1 MRGKSRSFTDA
12 PDIRLLG
19 GMKDNELPQIPQADP
34 RRRFLARRREIEG
47 AVARVLDRGTFILG
61 PEVAA
66 FEAEFAALA
75 GARHAIT
82 VASGTDA
89 LRLALMALGTRRG
102 DEVITV
108 AMTFAATAL
117 AIEAVGARP
126 VFVDVDPATRCMDP
140 DALAAAIGPAT
151 AAIIPVHLHGHPA
164 PMPAIGAIAARHG
177 LAVVEDCAQAHGAT
191 LDGRRVGTFGAA
203 AAFSFYPTKNLG
215 ALGDAGA
222 VVTDDPALAARLA
235 RLRHYG
241 FDAHDRCVESGT
253 NARLDELQAA
263 ILRVLLPDLE
273 ALNAQR
279 RTLAAQYRA
288 RLAGPVGLPPDSDG
302 SVYHHFAITLENR
315 DAVRARLSAMHR
327 IGSGIHYALGVH
339 QHPHFANGLSLPVT
353 ERLARELLSLPIQPE
368 VAAGKIDRIADAL
381 RESIVACRS

>member
-1 MRGKSRSFTDA
+1 
-12 PDIRLLG
+12 
-19 GMKDNELPQIPQADP
+19 MKDSELPQIPQADP
-34 RRRFLARRREIEG
+34 RRRFLARRQEIER
-47 AVARVLDRGTFILG
+47 AIARVLERGTFILG

-75 GARHAIT
+75 GARHAIA

-89 LRLALMALGTRRG
+89 LRLALMALGIKPG

-117 AIEAVGARP
+117 AIEAVGAKP

-140 DALAAAIGPAT
+140 AALAAAIGPAT

-177 LAVVEDCAQAHGAT
+177 LAVIEDCAQAHGAT
-191 LDGRRVGTFGAA
+191 LDGRRVGTFGQA

-241 FDAHDRCVESGT
+241 FDAHDRCIETGT

-273 ALNAQR
+273 AAQCAAPDAR
-279 RTLAAQYRA
+279 RAISRAARRRGRPAA
-288 RLAGPVGLPPDSDG
+288 RRMTDRSIITSRSRSRTATRCVRGFPRCTASAAEFTTRSVCTSIRISPTGP
-302 SVYHHFAITLENR
+302 R
-315 DAVRARLSAMHR
+315 
-327 IGSGIHYALGVH
+327 
-339 QHPHFANGLSLPVT
+339 
-353 ERLARELLSLPIQPE
+353 
-368 VAAGKIDRIADAL
+368 
-381 RESIVACRS
+381 CR

>member
-1 MRGKSRSFTDA
+1 
-12 PDIRLLG
+12 
-19 GMKDNELPQIPQADP
+19 MKDSELPQIPQADP
-34 RRRFLARRREIEG
+34 RRRFLARRQEIEG
-47 AVARVLDRGTFILG
+47 AIARVLERGTFILG

-66 FEAEFAALA
+66 FEAEFAALS
-75 GARHAIT
+75 GARHAIA

-89 LRLALMALGTRRG
+89 LRLALMALGIKPG

-117 AIEAVGARP
+117 AIEAVGAKP
-126 VFVDVDPATRCMDP
+126 VFVDVDPATRCIDP

-164 PMPAIGAIAARHG
+164 SMPAIGAIAARHG
-177 LAVVEDCAQAHGAT
+177 LAVIEDCAQAHGAR
-191 LDGRRVGTFGAA
+191 LDGRPVGTFGQA

-241 FDAHDRCVESGT
+241 FDAHDRCIETGT

-263 ILRVLLPDLE
+263 ILRVLLPDLA

-288 RLAGPVGLPPDSDG
+288 RLEGRS
-302 SVYHHFAITLENR
+302 
-315 DAVRARLSAMHR
+315 
-327 IGSGIHYALGVH
+327 
-339 QHPHFANGLSLPVT
+339 
-353 ERLARELLSLPIQPE
+353 
-368 VAAGKIDRIADAL
+368 
-381 RESIVACRS
+381 ACRPT